1 MAFARD
7 GEPAEPMDDQPI
19 TDLRGYVLS
28 NDPFITP
35 AVKIAQWFAT
45 LGAFLDAYD
54 ASARYA
60 LVIDADV
67 AHYVAHDIRLGTET
81 NDPAR
86 PQSEAPPATTFDARL
101 DFLTDD
107 GAEEGV
113 DVVSVR
119 AIGLVDDE
127 GGVDGA

>member
-1 MAFARD
+1 
-7 GEPAEPMDDQPI
+7 MDDQPI
-19 TDLRGYVLS
+19 TGLRDYVLS

-35 AVKIAQWFAT
+35 AVTVAQWFPT

-54 ASARYA
+54 ANARYA
-60 LVIDADV
+60 LVVDADV

-81 NDPAR
+81 NDPDR
-86 PQSEAPPATTFDARL
+86 PQADTPPATTFDARL
-101 DFLTDD
+101 DFLTDE

-113 DVVSVR
+113 DLITVR
-119 AIGLVDDE
+119 AIGLVDDD

>member
-7 GEPAEPMDDQPI
+7 GEPAEPMDDQPN

-28 NDPFITP
+28 NDPFVTP
-35 AVKIAQWFAT
+35 AVEVARWFPT

-54 ASARYA
+54 PNARYA
-60 LVIDADV
+60 LVVDADV
-67 AHYVAHDIRLGTET
+67 AHYVAHDVRLGTET

-86 PQSEAPPATTFDARL
+86 PQSDVPPATTFDARL

-113 DVVSVR
+113 DVILVR
-119 AIGLVDDE
+119 AIGLVDDD

>member
-1 MAFARD
+1 MALRAD
-7 GEPAEPMDDQPI
+7 GEPIEPMDDQPI
-19 TDLRGYVLS
+19 TDLRGYILS

-35 AVKIAQWFAT
+35 AVKVAHWYPT

-54 ASARYA
+54 ANARYA
-60 LVIDADV
+60 LVVDADV

-81 NDPAR
+81 NDPGR
-86 PQSEAPPATTFDARL
+86 PQADTPPATTFDARI

-113 DVVSVR
+113 DVVNVR
-119 AIGLVDDE
+119 AIGLIDDG

>member
-1 MAFARD
+1 
-7 GEPAEPMDDQPI
+7 MDDQPI
-19 TDLRGYVLS
+19 TDLRGYFLS
-28 NDPFITP
+28 GDPFITP
-35 AVKIAQWFAT
+35 GVMVAHWFPT

-54 ASARYA
+54 ANGRYA
-60 LVIDADV
+60 IVVDADV

-81 NDPAR
+81 NDPSR
-86 PQSEAPPATTFDARL
+86 PLDHASPATTFDARL

-113 DVVSVR
+113 DVVNVR
-119 AIGLVDDE
+119 AIGVVDDG

>member
-1 MAFARD
+1 
-7 GEPAEPMDDQPI
+7 P
-19 TDLRGYVLS
+19 
-28 NDPFITP
+28 
-35 AVKIAQWFAT
+35 T

-54 ASARYA
+54 ANARYA
-60 LVIDADV
+60 LAVDADV

-81 NDPAR
+81 NDPGR
-86 PQSEAPPATTFDARL
+86 PQADTPPATTFDARI

-113 DVVSVR
+113 GVVNVR
-119 AIGLVDDE
+119 AIGLVDDG

>member
-1 MAFARD
+1 MGNRWS
-7 GEPAEPMDDQPI
+7 MDDQPI

-35 AVKIAQWFAT
+35 AVQVAQWFPT

-54 ASARYA
+54 TNARYA
-60 LVIDADV
+60 LVVDADV

-81 NDPAR
+81 NDARR
-86 PQSEAPPATTFDARL
+86 PQSDAPPKTTFDARL

-113 DVVSVR
+113 DVINVR
-119 AIGLVDDE
+119 AIGLVDDG

>member
-1 MAFARD
+1 MAFARN

-35 AVKIAQWFAT
+35 AVKVAQWFPT
-45 LGAFLDAYD
+45 LGAFLDAHD
-54 ASARYA
+54 ADARYA
-60 LVIDADV
+60 LAVDADV

-81 NDPAR
+81 NDPDR
-86 PQSEAPPATTFDARL
+86 PQSEAAPATIFDARL

-113 DVVSVR
+113 DVVNVR
-119 AIGLVDDE
+119 AIGLIDDD

>member
-1 MAFARD
+1 
-7 GEPAEPMDDQPI
+7 MDNEPI
-19 TDLRGYVLS
+19 TGLRGYILS
-28 NDPFITP
+28 NDPFVTP
-35 AVKIAQWFAT
+35 AVKVAQWFPT

-54 ASARYA
+54 PNGRYA
-60 LVIDADV
+60 LVVDADV

-81 NDPAR
+81 NDAAR
-86 PQSEAPPATTFDARL
+86 PQAATPPATTFDARL

-113 DVVSVR
+113 DVITVR
-119 AIGLVDDE
+119 AIGLVDDD

>member
-1 MAFARD
+1 MN
-7 GEPAEPMDDQPI
+7 DQPI

-28 NDPFITP
+28 NDPFLTP
-35 AVKIAQWFAT
+35 AVNVAQWFPT

-54 ASARYA
+54 ANGRYA
-60 LVIDADV
+60 LVVDADV
-67 AHYVAHDIRLGTET
+67 AQYVAHDIRLGTET
-81 NDPAR
+81 NDSR
-86 PQSEAPPATTFDARL
+86 NPQSDASPATTFDARL

-113 DVVSVR
+113 DVMDVR
-119 AIGLVDDE
+119 AIGLVDDG